1 MKRIVSLVIVLM
13 IALVLTGCDTS
24 STSQCGE
31 GTVLEAGECVLV
43 DESNN
48 TPIVNTEA
56 VCANTTG
63 LHSVKGGS
71 PRTIS
76 EWLNWRFIGGHLV
89 TDPDNAWIIDY
100 GAAAFNVK
108 QVPQNAWEGSF
119 TQSGM
124 FLQAGCEYT
133 FTFTLRTE
141 AHSLKQD
148 VVVFGE
154 STSGVSFFEETVAL
168 SEGSLTYEFTVV
180 PTASDYV
187 STGVYFANS
196 LGIVIIENVQIYRD
210 EIPST

>member
-1 MKRIVSLVIVLM
+1 MNKLLSVVV
-13 IALVLTGCDTS
+13 ALLFVLTLSACDEAAEV
-24 STSQCGE
+24 CGD
-31 GTVLEAGECVLV
+31 GTVLQDGACVLEKEV
-43 DESNN
+43 ESD
-48 TPIVNTEA
+48 TIVEDVNA
-56 VCANTTG
+56 VCVDTTG
-63 LHSVKGGS
+63 LHTVKGGS

-108 QVPQNAWEGSF
+108 QVPEHAWEGSF

-141 AHSLKQD
+141 AHSLKPD
-148 VVVFGE
+148 VIVFGE
-154 STSGVSFFEETVAL
+154 STSGVSFFEEAVAL
-168 SEGSLTYEFTVV
+168 SEGSLTYEFVVV
-180 PTASDYV
+180 PEASDYV

-196 LGIVIIENVQIYRD
+196 LGIVIIENVQILRNP
-210 EIPST
+210 IPSS